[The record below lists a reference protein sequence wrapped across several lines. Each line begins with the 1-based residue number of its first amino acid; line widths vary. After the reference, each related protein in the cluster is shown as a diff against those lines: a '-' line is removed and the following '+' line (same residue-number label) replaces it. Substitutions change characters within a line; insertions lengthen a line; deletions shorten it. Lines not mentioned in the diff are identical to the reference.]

1 MQAANLS
8 GQADTHIVYDE
19 DGCGLHKDVWPAF
32 FALQHDAN
40 DAGFELAIA
49 SGFRDFERQRS
60 IWNAKATGQREL
72 VDSAGK
78 TLQFDALS
86 HAELMLAILRWSALP
101 GASRHHWGTDFDV
114 YDKGAVD
121 ADYRVRLTPDEV
133 APGGVFAALHRWLD
147 QQIAGGNSHG
157 FFRPY
162 RHDSDGI
169 APEAWHLSYAPIA
182 AECEKQWTAARISAC
197 VRSADIVLKE
207 TVLQHFGGIYPR
219 FVQVAPALYPS
230 EYQSILA

>member
-8 GQADTHIVYDE
+8 GQTDSHIVYAAD
-19 DGCGLHKDVWPAF
+19 DCGLHKGVWSAF
-32 FALQHDAN
+32 YDLQRDAR
-40 DAGFELAIA
+40 DAGLELAIA
-49 SGFRDFERQRS
+49 SGFRDFERQRG

-78 TLQFDALS
+78 TLQFDALTS
-86 HAELMLAILRWSALP
+86 AELMLAILRWSALP

-114 YDKGAVD
+114 YDKRAVT

-133 APGGVFAALHRWLD
+133 EPGGVFADLHRWLD
-147 QQIAGGNSHG
+147 EHIASGNSHG

-162 RHDSDGI
+162 RHDSNGI

-182 AECEKQWTAARISAC
+182 AECEKKWSATHISAC
-197 VRSADIVLKE
+197 IRAADIALKE
-207 TVLQHFGGIYPR
+207 TVLQQFDHIYPR
-219 FVQVAPALYPS
+219 FVQVGSALYPS
-230 EYQSILA
+230 EYQSLLA

>member
-8 GQADTHIVYDE
+8 GQTDSHIVYDA
-19 DGCGLHKDVWPAF
+19 DDCGLHKDVWSAF
-32 FALQHDAN
+32 YDLQNDAC

-78 TLQFDALS
+78 SLQLDALTP
-86 HAELMLAILRWSALP
+86 AELMLAILRWSALP

-114 YDKGAVD
+114 YDKRAVT

-133 APGGVFAALHRWLD
+133 GPGGVFADLHRWLD
-147 QQIAGGNSHG
+147 EQLASGNSHG

-162 RHDSDGI
+162 RHDSNGI

-182 AECEKQWTAARISAC
+182 AECEKQWTAGHISAC
-197 VRSADIVLKE
+197 IHNADIALKD
-207 TVLQHFGGIYPR
+207 TVLQQFDHIYSR
-219 FVQVAPALYPS
+219 FVQVNAALYPP
-230 EYQSILA
+230 EYQSLLA